1 MKHIK
6 TFESFLS
13 ESAFHAALAKAK
25 EEGLEEFEFQGK
37 TYPVKKEA
45 LKEGAI
51 NEATDKYYT
60 VDWNRDA
67 EKAIF
72 DYRNK
77 VMNLA
82 DAAIKALPAIFDD
95 CCPDIFDV
103 DNLGF
108 AFKGNAAFVFANIKE
123 PKAKMGVDYHA
134 LENNKDFQKYFDLA
148 SSNLDSA
155 SQRMYTSYFRLN
167 DRKI

>member
-72 DYRNK
+72 D
-77 VMNLA
+77 
-82 DAAIKALPAIFDD
+82 D

-108 AFKGNAAFVFANIKE
+108 AFKGNAAFVFANIKD